1 MTASDT
7 CHGGVVPTLLRYNIA
22 DNVTA
27 FSSTRMGG
35 ASKGNYAEFNINHYC
50 GDDEQDIAANYAALC
65 RLLGID
71 GVHLA
76 YPHQVHGTVVRK
88 VDEGWPSLSASRRA
102 EWLEGVDAVMT
113 DVAGLCIGV
122 STADCIPVLLYDAA
136 HHACAAIHAGWRGT
150 AARITEKTVE
160 AMATTFGSD
169 AAQLKAVIGPGISLE
184 NFEVG
189 DEVYEVFQREGFDM
203 ERIACRHAKWHVDL
217 WEANRL
223 SLMKMGVSAD
233 AIHVSGICTYA
244 HADRFFSARRLGI
257 NSGRILTAI
266 MINEK

>member
-1 MTASDT
+1 MTVSET
-7 CHGGVVPTLLRYNIA
+7 CCEGILPTLLRYNIA
-22 DNVTA
+22 HGVTA
-27 FSSTRMGG
+27 FSSTRKGG
-35 ASKGNYAEFNINHYC
+35 VSKGNYAEFNINHYC

-71 GVHLA
+71 GTHLA
-76 YPHQVHGTVVRK
+76 YPHQVHGTVVKRI
-88 VDEGWPSLSASRRA
+88 DEGWPSLPASNRK

-113 DVAGLCIGV
+113 DVAGICIGV

-150 AARITEKTVE
+150 AARITEKAVD
-160 AMATTFGSD
+160 AMAATYGTE

-189 DEVYEVFQREGFDM
+189 NEVYEVFQREGFDM
-203 ERIACRHAKWHVDL
+203 ERIARRYDKWHVDL

-223 SLMKMGVSAD
+223 SLIKMGVSAD
-233 AIHVSGICTYA
+233 AIHLSGICTYA
-244 HADRFFSARRLGI
+244 QANRFFSARRLGI
-257 NSGRILTAI
+257 NSGRIMTAI
-266 MINEK
+266 MMDG